1 MKAAVLS
8 AVILILGAS
17 VCRNA
22 TPVQA
27 APPEVTVAGASNLT
41 EVFGLMGPVFESATG
56 IHPVFSFGATAQ
68 LAQQIE
74 SGAPWD
80 VFAAADAE
88 HVDQL
93 DAKGLLVPGSRAVYA
108 TGILAMWIP
117 PTAKAKIARIEDLTA
132 PDVRVISVARPELA
146 PYGQAT
152 VETLQHAGI
161 WDRVQSKIVYAS
173 NISMAKQY
181 GTSGNADA
189 VFTAYSLVL
198 NEGGKVIQVD
208 ESAHRPIT
216 QELGIVAATK
226 NRQGAQAFVDF
237 LLKGNGRDILASHG
251 YRVPGNVH

>member
-117 PTAKAKIARIEDLTA
+117 PTAKATTGCPKKSVRSVQLVGVGSTTSSLARHCW
-132 PDVRVISVARPELA
+132 RSVSR
-146 PYGQAT
+146 GRR
-152 VETLQHAGI
+152 
-161 WDRVQSKIVYAS
+161 WAS
-173 NISMAKQY
+173 
-181 GTSGNADA
+181 
-189 VFTAYSLVL
+189 L
-198 NEGGKVIQVD
+198 
-208 ESAHRPIT
+208 
-216 QELGIVAATK
+216 
-226 NRQGAQAFVDF
+226 RQRDTGA
-237 LLKGNGRDILASHG
+237 L
-251 YRVPGNVH
+251 